1 MTAKKQAIDVI
12 QELPEDVDFSRII
25 RELAFLAGT
34 EAARDEIRRGEGM
47 DSKEAKE
54 KLREWISK

>member
-1 MTAKKQAIDVI
+1 MTAKEQAIEAI
-12 QELPEDVDFSRII
+12 QDLPSDVDFTIMI

-34 EAARDEIRRGEGM
+34 EEAREEIRRGEGM
-47 DSKEAKE
+47 DSAEAKR